1 MYWWNNLQICQNKGF
16 VTKGVPFSSERGNTS
31 VFGHVMACGPYSKDS
46 QVVVSNEKMVG
57 GVSPPL

>member
-16 VTKGVPFSSERGNTS
+16 VSKGVPFSSERGNTS

-46 QVVVSNEKMVG
+46 QVVVSK
-57 GVSPPL
+57 